1 MSQGSEVAAF
11 AAPGSPTSVPRTRA
25 SAAPM
30 GASGERFLRMG
41 SVLLGTGN
49 GAVRRLRL
57 AGVAD
62 IDRGRP
68 LMRKVTL
75 AGQRV
80 NVRSLMFFCV
90 RFLRDPNDREPLNP
104 GTPMA
109 RPAFYGERMTTIE
122 APWELGPPWDSSG
135 WDGDD
140 WDFTSAARDS
150 PEELY
155 GLWDD
160 AVERSRA
167 RLTAALADRGLDQLV
182 HVSAADG
189 RHASLR

>member
-1 MSQGSEVAAF
+1 
-11 AAPGSPTSVPRTRA
+11 
-25 SAAPM
+25 
-30 GASGERFLRMG
+30 
-41 SVLLGTGN
+41 
-49 GAVRRLRL
+49 
-57 AGVAD
+57 
-62 IDRGRP
+62 
-68 LMRKVTL
+68 
-75 AGQRV
+75 
-80 NVRSLMFFCV
+80 
-90 RFLRDPNDREPLNP
+90 
-104 GTPMA
+104 MA
-109 RPAFYGERMTTIE
+109 RTAFYGERMTTIE

-189 RHASLR
+189 RHASLRRLVCDLIEEYGRHTGHADLLREAVDGRTGEDPPAGWRPRAGRFRVGI